1 MCKAVTFL
9 AAADIMNSGKLM
21 GEDYPVKTLWVSH
34 GGMIG
39 GSVNSNRVKKEILD
53 PMEMIIVEDNFMTD
67 TARYADILLP
77 ACDMYEYEDVVPLGH
92 MRTVRLAEKCIEPM

>member
-1 MCKAVTFL
+1 MTALVAMTGNFGEPGRSVGGFDMMYGNFFGHASAVPSNGKMCKAVTFL

-39 GSVNSNRVKKEILD
+39 GSVNSNRVKKEICLFYTSRC
-53 PMEMIIVEDNFMTD
+53 V
-67 TARYADILLP
+67 
-77 ACDMYEYEDVVPLGH
+77 
-92 MRTVRLAEKCIEPM
+92 